1 MHLRNLLLGALAA
14 AMTVP
19 AASCASSPPIA
30 LVRIGPSPVEF
41 RVEVAKS
48 ADQQRD
54 GLGGR
59 DELPA
64 GAGMLFQF
72 GGRGE
77 QQVWMAGMMIPLDIA
92 WIADGKVL
100 AVDTLTPCTAADQ
113 DQCPRWTSP
122 SPVDALLEVSDGALA
137 EVVPGMPIT
146 IEELPS

>member
-1 MHLRNLLLGALAA
+1 MRPRRYVFGALAA
-14 AMTVP
+14 ALAVSATG
-19 AASCASSPPIA
+19 CASSPPTA
-30 LVRIGPSPVEF
+30 LVRIGPAPVEF
-41 RVEVAKS
+41 RVEVATT
-48 ADQQRD
+48 AEQQRD
-54 GLGGR
+54 GLTGR
-59 DELPA
+59 DKLPD
-64 GAGMLFQF
+64 GSGMLFQF

-77 QQVWMAGMMIPLDIA
+77 QQVWMAGMTIPLDIA

-137 EVVPGMPIT
+137 TVVPGMPIA